1 MLSSATLRLS
11 VRVSSPVGMSVVGK
25 AAEVVTLVLL
35 LTLLP
40 RSLGASGY
48 GQFAIALALVQI
60 GGASL
65 SLGGPGMLSR
75 FVPASAGHERAAVAR
90 SLLGRMAAW
99 RGLGLAGAATAA
111 VIACV
116 VAPDVASPG
125 FAVAVVLAI
134 ALDST
139 ATLLAQGALSLG
151 RTAVWSFRWP
161 LQNLVLLVAAIS
173 LSDAFG
179 PGGAIA
185 ALPIA
190 SGCAALVAGFAIAL
204 PIIRAPSGA
213 PIPPGALRF
222 GATLA
227 ATGILAMVMARGSV
241 IAVVLL
247 NGSTVQAGF
256 AGLAVGAALAG
267 GYAINQMFTVQLPSL
282 AARAADDPVGVE
294 EHARLLA
301 RTVTLVIAPATVILA
316 LAMEWLV
323 PRVVGEEFRGAAPAF
338 AVAMAL
344 LPFAP
349 LAALAGQA
357 ADLRLRPEM
366 RLRAAAVASVVFV
379 LVALVAVPEWGAVGA
394 AAALLAGTRRQRDAA
409 RPAGARLRGAEAP
422 RDRRGRLGA
431 SRCWSGGWHRE
442 PAGRVDR
449 LQPGQH
455 RTGAVPA
462 HHDPAAGAGQAPL
475 PGRREQLRHG
485 AGRRRHGA
493 VGQEAPAPGRQL
505 AEAAG
510 ARHRHHGH
518 PPGHGLQGGD
528 AERLERGG
536 HEEDVHAVEPRHH
549 VLLLPR
555 QVHRVLQA
563 QRRPPPGEV
572 AGECAAAH
580 HQAAARGSLPAQPVD
595 HVEQQV
601 DALLGREAGDDAHG
615 AMAGR
620 PFADSGARGTSTGVG
635 NDRDRAGRGALGDH
649 GRGHGGGEGHQPRVP
664 RAQQPVQRPELAV
677 AGEGAGGVLGVDG
690 QRARQRRAQHD
701 VRRHRVGVQVDR
713 PRPQPPREP
722 RQAREP
728 LRIPP
733 RPHPQAHRATLGH
746 QGVAHHPGAVQQ
758 ARPVPEP
765 AAPVGVPQ
773 HRGDLAL
780 DAADPSR
787 PEHVEHVHAA
797 HRHSPASSR
806 AKPAVVASSHAASR
820 PARPARR
827 RGGSWRGRRAS
838 AR

>member
-25 AAEVVTLVLL
+25 AAEIVTLVLL

-90 SLLGRMAAW
+90 TLLGRMAAW
-99 RGLGLAGAATAA
+99 RGLGLAGAAAAA

-116 VAPDVASPG
+116 VAPDVATPR

-161 LQNLVLLVAAIS
+161 LQNLVLLLAAIS

-179 PGGAIA
+179 PGGAVA
-185 ALPIA
+185 ALPIG
-190 SGCAALVAGFAIAL
+190 SGCAALAAGFAIAL

-247 NGSTVQAGF
+247 NGSKVQAGF

-282 AARAADDPVGVE
+282 AARAAEDPVGVE

-357 ADLRLRPEM
+357 ADLRLRPGM

-379 LVALVAVPEWGAVGA
+379 LVAVVAVPEWGAVGA
-394 AAALLAGTRRQRDAA
+394 AAALLAGTVAN
-409 RPAGARLRGAEAP
+409 
-422 RDRRGRLGA
+422 
-431 SRCWSGGWHRE
+431 
-442 PAGRVDR
+442 V
-449 LQPGQH
+449 
-455 RTGAVPA
+455 T
-462 HHDPAAGAGQAPL
+462 
-475 PGRREQLRHG
+475 
-485 AGRRRHGA
+485 
-493 VGQEAPAPGRQL
+493 
-505 AEAAG
+505 
-510 ARHRHHGH
+510 
-518 PPGHGLQGGD
+518 
-528 AERLERGG
+528 
-536 HEEDVHAVEPRHH
+536 
-549 VLLLPR
+549 LL
-555 QVHRVLQA
+555 
-563 QRRPPPGEV
+563 
-572 AGECAAAH
+572 
-580 HQAAARGSLPAQPVD
+580 
-595 HVEQQV
+595 
-601 DALLGREAGDDAHG
+601 ALLVRGYVGPKLPVIAG
-615 AMAGR
+615 M
-620 PFADSGARGTSTGVG
+620 
-635 NDRDRAGRGALGDH
+635 
-649 GRGHGGGEGHQPRVP
+649 
-664 RAQQPVQRPELAV
+664 
-677 AGEGAGGVLGVDG
+677 
-690 QRARQRRAQHD
+690 
-701 VRRHRVGVQVDR
+701 
-713 PRPQPPREP
+713 
-722 RQAREP
+722 
-728 LRIPP
+728 
-733 RPHPQAHRATLGH
+733 
-746 QGVAHHPGAVQQ
+746 
-758 ARPVPEP
+758 
-765 AAPVGVPQ
+765 
-773 HRGDLAL
+773 
-780 DAADPSR
+780 
-787 PEHVEHVHAA
+787 
-797 HRHSPASSR
+797 
-806 AKPAVVASSHAASR
+806 
-820 PARPARR
+820 
-827 RGGSWRGRRAS
+827 AS
-838 AR
+838 ALTLLVGWLAS